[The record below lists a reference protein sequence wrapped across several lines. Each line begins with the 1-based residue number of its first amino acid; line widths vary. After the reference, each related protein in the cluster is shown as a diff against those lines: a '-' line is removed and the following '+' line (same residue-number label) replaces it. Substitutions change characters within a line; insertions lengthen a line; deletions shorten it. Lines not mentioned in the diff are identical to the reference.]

1 MNSYE
6 VDVEESAIAHRDRE
20 VAAAVNPI
28 PDDQQEKLLVDGA
41 RLARERNRAAT
52 LTEKQW
58 VLLKKVSPND
68 TRVED
73 SLLRYTDEHRRKPE
87 WHRVIA
93 NLKNMANLTDM
104 ILFIS
109 NSH

>member
-1 MNSYE
+1 MNSYK
-6 VDVEESAIAHRDRE
+6 VDIEESAIAHRDRE

-28 PDDQQEKLLVDGA
+28 LDDQQEKLLVDEA

-52 LTEKQW
+52 LTEKHW
-58 VLLKKVSPND
+58 VLLKKESPND

-73 SLLRYTDEHRRKPE
+73 SLLRYTNEHRRTPE

-93 NLKNMANLTDM
+93 NLNKYGE
-104 ILFIS
+104 S
-109 NSH
+109 